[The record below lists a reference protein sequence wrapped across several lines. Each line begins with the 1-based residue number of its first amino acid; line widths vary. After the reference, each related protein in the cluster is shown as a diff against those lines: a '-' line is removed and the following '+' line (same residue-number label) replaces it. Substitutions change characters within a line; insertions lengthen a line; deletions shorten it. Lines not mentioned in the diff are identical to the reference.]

1 MRQLKITKSI
11 TNRESA
17 SLDKYL
23 QEIGREDLIT
33 VEEEVELAQAI
44 KRGDRRALEKLTR
57 ANLRFVVSV
66 AKQYQNQGLSLPDL
80 INEGNLGLIKAA
92 EKFDETRG
100 FKFISYAVW
109 WIRQSILQAIAENA
123 RLIRLPLNKI
133 STINK
138 VNRCYTL
145 LEQEFQREP
154 TEEEIA
160 EKMDMTPE
168 VRNLVQ
174 IGMLG
179 AVSVVLMMFE
189 IPLFFAPSFYK
200 IDLSEIPVLIGTF
213 AMGPVAGMFIELIK
227 VVLHML
233 FKGSSTAGVG
243 DFANFL
249 IGCAM
254 IVPAGLIYQKKK
266 SKKSAVIGMIA
277 GTLFMAFIGCF
288 LNAFVL
294 LPAYGKAFGM
304 PVDALVAMGT
314 AVNPAINS
322 LLTFVVLAVAPFN
335 ILKGLIVGVI
345 TFLLYKHV
353 SPILHGTQ
361 F

>member
-1 MRQLKITKSI
+1 MNSSG
-11 TNRESA
+11 TNAVKTTAERS
-17 SLDKYL
+17 
-23 QEIGREDLIT
+23 
-33 VEEEVELAQAI
+33 
-44 KRGDRRALEKLTR
+44 
-57 ANLRFVVSV
+57 NL
-66 AKQYQNQGLSLPDL
+66 
-80 INEGNLGLIKAA
+80 
-92 EKFDETRG
+92 
-100 FKFISYAVW
+100 
-109 WIRQSILQAIAENA
+109 
-123 RLIRLPLNKI
+123 
-133 STINK
+133 
-138 VNRCYTL
+138 
-145 LEQEFQREP
+145 
-154 TEEEIA
+154 
-160 EKMDMTPE
+160 
-168 VRNLVQ
+168 RNLVQ

-353 SPILHGTQ
+353 SPILNTVLIQKSEYHITRNEYHVTGGKLVLFKVTWYSFFREQ
-361 F
+361 GNK

>member
-1 MRQLKITKSI
+1 MNSSG
-11 TNRESA
+11 TNAVKTTAERS
-17 SLDKYL
+17 
-23 QEIGREDLIT
+23 
-33 VEEEVELAQAI
+33 
-44 KRGDRRALEKLTR
+44 
-57 ANLRFVVSV
+57 NL
-66 AKQYQNQGLSLPDL
+66 
-80 INEGNLGLIKAA
+80 
-92 EKFDETRG
+92 
-100 FKFISYAVW
+100 
-109 WIRQSILQAIAENA
+109 
-123 RLIRLPLNKI
+123 
-133 STINK
+133 
-138 VNRCYTL
+138 
-145 LEQEFQREP
+145 
-154 TEEEIA
+154 
-160 EKMDMTPE
+160 
-168 VRNLVQ
+168 RNLVQ

-266 SKKSAVIGMIA
+266 NK

>member
-1 MRQLKITKSI
+1 MNSSG
-11 TNRESA
+11 TNAVKTTAERS
-17 SLDKYL
+17 
-23 QEIGREDLIT
+23 
-33 VEEEVELAQAI
+33 
-44 KRGDRRALEKLTR
+44 
-57 ANLRFVVSV
+57 NL
-66 AKQYQNQGLSLPDL
+66 
-80 INEGNLGLIKAA
+80 
-92 EKFDETRG
+92 
-100 FKFISYAVW
+100 
-109 WIRQSILQAIAENA
+109 
-123 RLIRLPLNKI
+123 
-133 STINK
+133 
-138 VNRCYTL
+138 
-145 LEQEFQREP
+145 
-154 TEEEIA
+154 
-160 EKMDMTPE
+160 
-168 VRNLVQ
+168 RNLVQ

-213 AMGPVAGMFIELIK
+213 AMGPVAGM
-227 VVLHML
+227 

>member
-1 MRQLKITKSI
+1 MNSSG
-11 TNRESA
+11 TNAVKTTAERS
-17 SLDKYL
+17 
-23 QEIGREDLIT
+23 
-33 VEEEVELAQAI
+33 
-44 KRGDRRALEKLTR
+44 
-57 ANLRFVVSV
+57 NL
-66 AKQYQNQGLSLPDL
+66 
-80 INEGNLGLIKAA
+80 
-92 EKFDETRG
+92 
-100 FKFISYAVW
+100 
-109 WIRQSILQAIAENA
+109 
-123 RLIRLPLNKI
+123 
-133 STINK
+133 
-138 VNRCYTL
+138 
-145 LEQEFQREP
+145 
-154 TEEEIA
+154 
-160 EKMDMTPE
+160 
-168 VRNLVQ
+168 RNLVQ

-266 SKKSAVIGMIA
+266 SKKKCSDRNDRRYAVYG
-277 GTLFMAFIGCF
+277 FIGCF

-294 LPAYGKAFGM
+294 IPAYGKAFGM

>member
-1 MRQLKITKSI
+1 MNSSG
-11 TNRESA
+11 TNAVKTTAERS
-17 SLDKYL
+17 
-23 QEIGREDLIT
+23 
-33 VEEEVELAQAI
+33 
-44 KRGDRRALEKLTR
+44 
-57 ANLRFVVSV
+57 NL
-66 AKQYQNQGLSLPDL
+66 
-80 INEGNLGLIKAA
+80 
-92 EKFDETRG
+92 
-100 FKFISYAVW
+100 
-109 WIRQSILQAIAENA
+109 
-123 RLIRLPLNKI
+123 
-133 STINK
+133 
-138 VNRCYTL
+138 
-145 LEQEFQREP
+145 
-154 TEEEIA
+154 
-160 EKMDMTPE
+160 
-168 VRNLVQ
+168 RNLVQ

-266 SKKSAVIGMIA
+266 SKKSAVIGMI
-277 GTLFMAFIGCF
+277 GCF

>member
-1 MRQLKITKSI
+1 MNSSG
-11 TNRESA
+11 TNAVKTTAERS
-17 SLDKYL
+17 
-23 QEIGREDLIT
+23 
-33 VEEEVELAQAI
+33 
-44 KRGDRRALEKLTR
+44 
-57 ANLRFVVSV
+57 NL
-66 AKQYQNQGLSLPDL
+66 
-80 INEGNLGLIKAA
+80 
-92 EKFDETRG
+92 
-100 FKFISYAVW
+100 
-109 WIRQSILQAIAENA
+109 
-123 RLIRLPLNKI
+123 
-133 STINK
+133 
-138 VNRCYTL
+138 
-145 LEQEFQREP
+145 
-154 TEEEIA
+154 
-160 EKMDMTPE
+160 
-168 VRNLVQ
+168 RNLVQ

-243 DFANFL
+243 DFANFPDWL
-249 IGCAM
+249 CHDRTGRSDL
-254 IVPAGLIYQKKK
+254 PEKEKQ
-266 SKKSAVIGMIA
+266 KSAVIGMIA